1 MEAIFLKIDSIKGD
15 SDVDGHKEEIELLSF
30 SHGVAQ
36 QVTGDVSNTQR
47 TSGRPMH
54 QDMVVTKYV
63 DKSSP
68 TINQNC
74 CEAKNLGEV
83 VLTITRNDEGN
94 VLEFLVYKMKDV
106 IISSVSTG
114 GGGGGK
120 PTETLSLN
128 YSAISWTVTV
138 QKKEGGKEGEVV
150 GKWNLATNKVD

>member
-1 MEAIFLKIDSIKGD
+1 MEAIFMNISSIKGD

-36 QVTGDVSNTQR
+36 QVTADVSNTQR
-47 TSGRPMH
+47 TSGRPNH

-68 TINQNC
+68 TLNQNC
-74 CEAKNLGEV
+74 CEGKNIGEV
-83 VLTITRNDEGN
+83 KVTITRNDEGT
-94 VLEFLVYKMKDV
+94 VLDFLVYTMKDV
-106 IISSVSTG
+106 VISSVSTG

-120 PTETLSLN
+120 PVETVSLN
-128 YSAISWTVTV
+128 YSAISWTVVV